1 MKIKQ
6 MVTEVLTASDVVPQ
20 LAKYIAQQTGKSEKQ
35 ILKSIT
41 AQTGELKGKQF
52 VRKFFAAEKIEVEE
66 AERAVVGII
75 NTAAKDRDREIV
87 DPDGAVLTDYQ
98 RNRVVLYAHD
108 YSGLP
113 VGRNMWI
120 KNKPGVGLIAKT
132 EFAPRPADLPE
143 SQPWLA
149 DQVYHLM
156 KSGFLNGFSIGFIP
170 LEERELEDAET
181 KSGVERAWSKWLM
194 LEYSIVAVPSN
205 PEAVAMEIKSGAVNH
220 PDLIK
225 GLESNGLEIEIEESE
240 MKTEE
245 PSEETEKTYTISEK
259 LGIWAVKTEDGADCY
274 FDETVWTDEA
284 GTAWAEVHGTKIA
297 DLLHDECLRGEDG
310 EIDQK
315 LLDEALKDFLES
327 TSEGEVEIKI
337 EGDEEDD
344 DDPPVNEPPEEK
356 SVNGIPLAVV
366 KTFDLEG
373 NPSVNEIDNAIWRAI
388 DKSSGLEA
396 VGPDEEYLWASSLYP
411 VDYPNGKV
419 VIARERSGVETS
431 YRLYDY
437 TYSDGVATLTDPV
450 EVIRAWRE
458 KSNETGQAGEGSGE
472 RVPEKKGSA
481 EEGSPES
488 KKTGEVVVK
497 LDASYVDEAL
507 KSIREQIA
515 ELKEGKVL
523 SKATRPL
530 VEKAVEAL
538 KELLEKADART
549 PEPEVEKEIEIEDP
563 PEEPGITK
571 EQIKELLSTPESIA
585 YIKSE
590 MAKAKGIV

>member
-1 MKIKQ
+1 MKRIKQ

-20 LAKYIAQQTGKSEKQ
+20 LAKYIASQTGKPEEG

-41 AQTGELKGKQF
+41 AQTGELKDQKF

-66 AERAVVGII
+66 AERSVVGVI
-75 NTAAKDRDREIV
+75 NTSAKDRDREIV

-108 YSGLP
+108 YHGLP

-132 EFAPRPADLPE
+132 EFAPRPDDLPE

-170 LEERELEDAET
+170 LEERALNEAET
-181 KSGVERAWSKWLM
+181 KGGVERAWSKWLM

-205 PEAVAMEIKSGAVNH
+205 PEAVAMEVKSGAVNH

-225 GLESNGLEIEIEESE
+225 GLEDAGLEIEIEESE
-240 MKTEE
+240 MNTKE
-245 PSEETEKTYTISEK
+245 PVKEPETYTISED
-259 LGIWAVKTEDGADCY
+259 LGIWAVKTADGADCY
-274 FDETVWTDEA
+274 FDETIWTDEA
-284 GTAWAEVHGTKIA
+284 GTAWSKAFGQKVA
-297 DLLHDECLRGEDG
+297 DCLHDECLKGEDG

-315 LLDEALKDFLES
+315 LLDETLKDILES

-337 EGDEEDD
+337 EDEDIEEDD
-344 DDPPVNEPPEEK
+344 SEEKEVYACECIECGHKAEIEGHCKDTECPECGGTMRRADRPGPGEPKGVEDEEEEPPAGDPGEGEPEEK
-356 SVNGIPLAVV
+356 GQG
-366 KTFDLEG
+366 E
-373 NPSVNEIDNAIWRAI
+373 
-388 DKSSGLEA
+388 EA
-396 VGPDEEYLWASSLYP
+396 
-411 VDYPNGKV
+411 
-419 VIARERSGVETS
+419 
-431 YRLYDY
+431 
-437 TYSDGVATLTDPV
+437 
-450 EVIRAWRE
+450 
-458 KSNETGQAGEGSGE
+458 
-472 RVPEKKGSA
+472 
-481 EEGSPES
+481 SPEG
-488 KKTGEVVVK
+488 KEVGEVVVK
-497 LDASYVDEAL
+497 LDASCVDEAL
-507 KSIREQIA
+507 KEIRAEIT

-523 SKATRPL
+523 SKATRSL

-538 KELLEKADART
+538 KELLEKADARIQE

-563 PEEPGITK
+563 PETGITK